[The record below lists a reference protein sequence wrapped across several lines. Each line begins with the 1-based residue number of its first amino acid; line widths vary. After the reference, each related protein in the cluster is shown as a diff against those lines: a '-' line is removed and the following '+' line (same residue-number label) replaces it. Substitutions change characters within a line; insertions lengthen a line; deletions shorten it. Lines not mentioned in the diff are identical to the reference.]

1 MSKRIVPSIVFYEAF
16 DEEARVLQTLF
27 KPEHHVRFTPKAIQ
41 ESGDN
46 ELPSTLISIRTQSVI
61 PPSWAPTLKGVLS
74 RSTGYDH
81 LVAFRERTSCAA
93 ALGYLEE
100 YSTRAVAEHALLM
113 VLALLRKLPLQVRQL
128 PMFQRDG
135 LTGVELKGRRVLV
148 VGVGRI
154 GGEIVRLASAL
165 GCDVKGV
172 DIKPD
177 NAGVTYVS
185 KEMGIEWAEVI
196 VCSMNL
202 TRENTGYFSYDLLR
216 RARQGTVFVNIA
228 RGEHAPLTHLG
239 QLLAEG
245 HLGAIGLD
253 VFEDE
258 ALLAAA
264 LRDPAAH
271 SSPFVPTLRKLLASP
286 NVLFTPHNAFN
297 TREALTRKCA
307 MTVAQI
313 EHFLKQ
319 GRFQWQIP

>member
-1 MSKRIVPSIVFYEAF
+1 MFYEAF
-16 DEEARVLQTLF
+16 DEEARGLQSLF
-27 KPEHHVRFTPKAIQ
+27 GPDHHVHFTSKAIQ
-41 ESGDN
+41 ESGDHK
-46 ELPSTLISIRTQSVI
+46 PPGALISIRTQSVI
-61 PPSWAPTLKGVLS
+61 PASWAPLLKGVLS

-81 LVAFRERTSCAA
+81 LVSFRDRTSCTA

-100 YSTRAVAEHALLM
+100 YSTRAVAEHALLL
-113 VLALLRKLPLQVRQL
+113 VLALLRKLPLQLRQL
-128 PMFQRDG
+128 PTFQRDG
-135 LTGVELKGRRVLV
+135 LTGSELKGRRVLV

-154 GGEIVRLASAL
+154 GGEIVSLASAL

-177 NAGVTYVS
+177 KAGVTYVPRE
-185 KEMGIEWAEVI
+185 KGIEWADVI

-216 RARQGTVFVNIA
+216 RARPGTVFVNIA

-258 ALLAAA
+258 AVLAAA
-264 LRDPAAH
+264 LRDPAAQ

-307 MTVAQI
+307 MSVAQI
-313 EHFLKQ
+313 EYFLKH
-319 GRFQWQIP
+319 GRFQWQVP